1 MDYEVDLLHDIHDY
15 MVIVVNM
22 LMSFNS
28 ATNFVIYV
36 ICGRVS
42 ENTTGTDVF
51 DKEYM
56 TVSCTHVNK
65 LQNKL
70 SSF

>member
-28 ATNFVIYV
+28 ATNFLIYV

-42 ENTTGTDVF
+42 ENTTGTDVVWQRIY
-51 DKEYM
+51 DG
-56 TVSCTHVNK
+56 VLHACW
-65 LQNKL
+65 
-70 SSF
+70 

>member
-36 ICGRVS
+36 ICGTEFRK
-42 ENTTGTDVF
+42 T
-51 DKEYM
+51 
-56 TVSCTHVNK
+56 
-65 LQNKL
+65 LQELMCLTKNI
-70 SSF
+70 